1 VSARQFE
8 IIKRPGL
15 IVPEAA
21 LRRRSICYSGSP
33 PPAVAFEG
41 VNNVIDKGNSHTH
54 SGLSFGS
61 AKSDRLL
68 IATLTYD
75 ANNIAGLGSVTI
87 GGVPATRL
95 VKRLYNQSAGATLT
109 PSSEIWAASVPTGTS
124 GSVVLNV
131 NTSGNPWTSSVAIY
145 AATGLRG
152 TTPTATMSSDDV
164 SHFGTLNMSVSVQGG
179 GFAIATAYFEGSGT
193 ATSSTWTGATQT
205 FFDAM
210 NNSLGGE
217 GAQSDALASVTST
230 QTVNTT
236 TKFNGGSLIG
246 IVGCIAAFR

>member
-1 VSARQFE
+1 MSARHFE
-8 IIKRPGL
+8 LIKRPGL

-21 LRRRSICYSGSP
+21 LRRRHICYSGSP
-33 PPAVAFEG
+33 PPTCTFTDVS
-41 VNNVIDKGNSHTH
+41 NVLADGNAHTH

-68 IATLTYD
+68 IATLTYN
-75 ANNIAGLGSVTI
+75 ANNITSLSSVTI
-87 GGVPATRL
+87 GGVSATRL

-131 NTSGNPWTSSVAIY
+131 NTSGNLWDSSVAIY
-145 AATGLRG
+145 AATGLRSA
-152 TTPTATMSSDDV
+152 TPTAIMSSDDV
-164 SHFGTLNMSVSVQGG
+164 SHSKTLNMSVSVQGG
-179 GFAIATAYFEGSGT
+179 GFAVATAYFEGLGT
-193 ATSSTWTGATQT
+193 ATSSTWTGATQS

-210 NNSLGGE
+210 NNPSGQV
-217 GAQSDALASVTST
+217 GAQSGALASVTST
-230 QTVNTT
+230 QTINTT